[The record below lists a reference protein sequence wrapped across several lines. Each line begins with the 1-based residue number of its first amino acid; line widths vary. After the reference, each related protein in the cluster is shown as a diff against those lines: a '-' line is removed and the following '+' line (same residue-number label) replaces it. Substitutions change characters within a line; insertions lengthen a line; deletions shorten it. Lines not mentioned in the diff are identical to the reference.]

1 MLNPLTITEMNT
13 IEPTPIEKCWF
24 IYRAIWVFSKNEKG
38 QGVKNYLHLHRYAG
52 EYCDFPSAFSAVES
66 YGEAIKKM
74 HRGRISTMSRS
85 KDYCVDTWVA
95 AAETFDYA
103 EVHTTDCYA
112 PDVCYVEL
120 IATTEALSLKNID

>member
-1 MLNPLTITEMNT
+1 MNT
-13 IEPTPIEKCWF
+13 IETTPIEKRWF

-38 QGVKNYLHLHRYAG
+38 QGVKNYLHLHRCPG
-52 EYCDFPSAFSAVES
+52 EYPDFPSAYPSIES
-66 YGEAIKKM
+66 YGETIKKM
-74 HRGRISTMSRS
+74 HRGCISTMSRS

-103 EVHTTDCYA
+103 EVHTADCYA